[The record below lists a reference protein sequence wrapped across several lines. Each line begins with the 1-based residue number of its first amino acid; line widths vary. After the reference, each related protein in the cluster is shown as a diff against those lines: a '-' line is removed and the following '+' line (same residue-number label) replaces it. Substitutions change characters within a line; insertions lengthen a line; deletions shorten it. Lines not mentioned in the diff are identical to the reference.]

1 MNRIVL
7 LLFSIS
13 LLSACVPEEIRR
25 TQDSLMAIAAAD
37 SIQELDT
44 FTVIRKP
51 LLSPEQK
58 QDSIE
63 ASQIIREAT
72 TIINSGNPDETDKTA
87 NSSAIVKNPDLAAS
101 FPGGQSAMDLYFKKK
116 LVYPLVAFQNEI
128 KGVVLIAAVI
138 ESDGKIGGLTVKK
151 SLGYGCDESAL
162 DCIRT
167 MPNWI
172 PAQKSGIKVRTQVTI
187 PVSFGYGN

>member
-1 MNRIVL
+1 MRKICL

-13 LLSACVPEEIRR
+13 LLIACVPEEVIR
-25 TQDSLMAIAAAD
+25 TQDSLMALATAD
-37 SIQELDT
+37 SSQGLDT

-51 LLSPEQK
+51 LLTPEQK
-58 QDSIE
+58 LDSQE

-72 TIINSGNPDETDKTA
+72 TIINSGTNSETDKTA
-87 NSSAIVKNPDLAAS
+87 NTAAFVKNPDVAAS
-101 FPGGQSAMDLYFKKK
+101 FPGGQTAMDNYFKKK

-128 KGVVLIAAVI
+128 KGVVIVSAVI
-138 ESDGKIGGLTVKK
+138 ENDGKIGGLTVKK

-162 DCIRT
+162 DCIRM
-167 MPNWI
+167 MPNWV
-172 PAQKSGIKVRTQVTI
+172 PAQKSGVNVRTVVQI